1 MSILGD
7 YKLCPGFLRKGIKF
21 YAIFIFIQI
30 RLNYQMLRFPFF
42 PRGPKKG
49 NFLSIFSK
57 IIPWMKTE
65 QPIDEINAF

>member
-1 MSILGD
+1 LR
-7 YKLCPGFLRKGIKF
+7 PGFLRRDIKF
-21 YAIFIFIQI
+21 YAIFIFLQI
-30 RLNYQMLRFPFF
+30 RLNYQQLRFPFF
-42 PRGPKKG
+42 SRGPKNG